1 MRASITIRALKP
13 SDSRHEL
20 TQMLHAS
27 YARLGA
33 MGFNY
38 TAVDQCEDV
47 TRRRLEDGTCFVAE
61 HEGRL
66 AGTIA
71 YKPPGI
77 NAACAHYTRPLVA
90 TIGQFAVLPELQGH
104 GLGSRLLTAAEDLA
118 RNEGAAE
125 LALDTA
131 QGAAQLIG
139 WYQKRGYRFIEFA
152 QWEGKTY
159 RSVILSKPLS

>member
-1 MRASITIRALKP
+1 
-13 SDSRHEL
+13 
-20 TQMLHAS
+20 
-27 YARLGA
+27 

-38 TAVDQCEDV
+38 TAVDQSEDV
-47 TRRRLEDGTCFVAE
+47 TMRRLEGGTCLVAE

-77 NAACAHYTRPLVA
+77 NSACAHYTKPLVA
-90 TIGQFAVLPELQGH
+90 TIGQFAVLPALQGH

-131 QGAAQLIG
+131 EGAAQLIE
-139 WYQKRGYRFIEFA
+139 WYQKRGYRFIEYA

>member
-1 MRASITIRALKP
+1 MAGSIIVREWKP
-13 SDSRHEL
+13 NDSLGEL
-20 TQMLHAS
+20 TRMLHAS
-27 YARLGA
+27 YARLWA

-38 TAVDQCEDV
+38 TAVDQSEDV
-47 TRRRLEDGTCFVAE
+47 TRRRLEGGTCFVSE

-77 NAACAHYTRPLVA
+77 NAACAHYTQPLVA

-104 GLGSRLLTAAEDLA
+104 GLGSGLLTAAEDLA
-118 RNEGAAE
+118 INEGAAK

-131 QGAAQLIG
+131 QGAAHLIE
-139 WYQKRGYRFIEFA
+139 WYQKRGYRFIEYA

-159 RSVILSKPLS
+159 RSVILTKPLS